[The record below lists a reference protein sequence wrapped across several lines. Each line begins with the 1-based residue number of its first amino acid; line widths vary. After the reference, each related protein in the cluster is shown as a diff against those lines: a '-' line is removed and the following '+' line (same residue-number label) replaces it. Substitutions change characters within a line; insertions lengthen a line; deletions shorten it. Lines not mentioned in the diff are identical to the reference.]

1 MIRRARASVSASGAN
16 ASFAGPICLG
26 WIRVLPSKPSSAP
39 CRHAAANPVVV
50 LQVEMHAVQNRQAAG
65 ARGQQAEAERGE
77 QRQAQ
82 RRVRG
87 VQLLGQIRGAH
98 DQAGEARVRRGDRL
112 GAQHGARRLHHAPQ
126 RQIRRAAG
134 VVQHGERLAHRI
146 GALDLGDQHGVGAR
160 PRGRGEIRLPPRG
173 RQRVD
178 AHDRLAR
185 AIAACPQR
193 GAHLLARARLGLGR
207 DRVLEIEDQRIRR
220 QALRLVERARIGAR
234 HVEHAAAG
242 TDASRHPA
250 IFR

>member
-1 MIRRARASVSASGAN
+1 
-16 ASFAGPICLG
+16 
-26 WIRVLPSKPSSAP
+26 
-39 CRHAAANPVVV
+39 
-50 LQVEMHAVQNRQAAG
+50 MHAVQNRQAAG
-65 ARGQQAEAERGE
+65 AGGQQAETERGE

-82 RRVRG
+82 RGVRG
-87 VQLLGQIRGAH
+87 VQVLGQIRGAH
-98 DQAGEARVRRGDRL
+98 DQAGEPRVRRGDRL

-160 PRGRGEIRLPPRG
+160 PRRRGEIGLAPRG

-207 DRVLEIEDQRIRR
+207 DRVLEVEDQRIGR

-234 HVEHAAAG
+234 HVEHAATG
-242 TDASRHPA
+242 TDRSRHPA
-250 IFR
+250 IFRLIETGA